1 MKIILKQDVK
11 TIGKKDEIHEVSD
24 GYARNFLFPRNL
36 AAPADAAAPEP
47 GPHQERGEG
56 PPRGR
61 GPRCCRRAGCKD
73 QRARSVTAKVKGGAS
88 GKLYGKVTGKEVAEL
103 LTQLTGT
110 EIDKKKVE
118 LPSAI
123 KEFGSY
129 DAAVRLYAGVVAPF
143 KLESGRTVKSTNF
156 TGKEGSLP
164 CREMKN

>member
-36 AAPADAAAPEP
+36 AAPADAAALNQARTKSEAKA
-47 GPHQERGEG
+47 
-56 PPRGR
+56 
-61 GPRCCRRAGCKD
+61 RAAAEELAAKIKG
-73 QRARSVTAKVKGGAS
+73 QVVTAKVKGGAS

-103 LTQLTGT
+103 LTALTGT

-129 DAAVRLYAGVVAPF
+129 DASVRLYAGVVAPF
-143 KLESGRTVKSTNF
+143 KLKVE
-156 TGKEGSLP
+156 EL
-164 CREMKN
+164 

>member
-24 GYARNFLFPRNL
+24 GYARNFLFPAEAR
-36 AAPADAAAPEP
+36 AAAE
-47 GPHQERGEG
+47 ERAAKIKG
-56 PPRGR
+56 
-61 GPRCCRRAGCKD
+61 
-73 QRARSVTAKVKGGAS
+73 QVVTAKVKGGAS

-103 LTQLTGT
+103 LTALTGT

-129 DAAVRLYAGVVAPF
+129 DASVRLYAGVVAPF
-143 KLESGRTVKSTNF
+143 KLKVE
-156 TGKEGSLP
+156 EL
-164 CREMKN
+164 